1 LKLSGKYIDTTSPST
16 TFKDIIQLKLHNFEN
31 EVNEIVDIAQK
42 ELKINKQIK
51 EIKKRWNRYNFTF
64 KMEKDVPALDK
75 LDDLQ
80 EELEID

>member
-1 LKLSGKYIDTTSPST
+1 M
-16 TFKDIIQLKLHNFEN
+16 KLHNFEN

-51 EIKKRWNRYNFTF
+51 EIKKRWNRANFTF

-75 LDDLQ
+75 LDDL
-80 EELEID
+80 